1 MQKLLCQVATTELLP
16 RGDKENGHTKKM
28 TKARLD
34 WCLIVMV
41 LSLSNLADPYFVPWW
56 SLQQL
61 LRRKVFSRFKR
72 I

>member
-28 TKARLD
+28 TKARFD

-41 LSLSNLADPYFVPWW
+41 LSLSNLADPYFCTLMVTTAAAQEEG
-56 SLQQL
+56 L
-61 LRRKVFSRFKR
+61 FK
-72 I
+72 IQTN